1 MHLLLWQANSLPL
14 EIPGKPS
21 YVILRVKL
29 KQLKCSPRM
38 GSLPYEM
45 VNRYAIS
52 RIKRMTLGTIGRI
65 LAHPKAVENNYTMNV
80 GEHNL

>member
-1 MHLLLWQANSLPL
+1 
-14 EIPGKPS
+14 
-21 YVILRVKL
+21 
-29 KQLKCSPRM
+29 M